1 MAYHKSWTNTDL
13 IKDMIARKYPGYTE
27 LHTFQ
32 TVMHGGE
39 FYAVSLIQKDESRMA
54 IFSQRKCDGY
64 YFYFETKKTIEFTG
78 KAEGNN
84 FFKRVSATKRASKRG
99 FYYYRY

>member
-1 MAYHKSWTNTDL
+1 MAHHTHWTNSDL
-13 IKDMIARKYPGYTE
+13 IEDMITRKYPGYTE

-54 IFSQRKCDGY
+54 IFSQRECDGK
-64 YFYFETKKTIEFTG
+64 YFSYKTKEIIDFADKT
-78 KAEGNN
+78 EGNR
-84 FFKRVSATKRASKRG
+84 FFKKLNATRKVSKRG
-99 FYYYRY
+99 IIYYRY